1 MAEFCSPSLTRAVF
15 PHLVGELVIS
25 VSVVTHMFLPGGVSE
40 IGSSSHLTR
49 DQRRFVALSIITLR
63 FALPSAVLWV
73 VASWLIGSVTLTIA
87 SCMVMFSCLIGYGL
101 HVVER
106 HELAKFV
113 WLGGTSCSLAYG
125 ATAVDPAGG
134 LPFIFVP
141 LAVLPFLLY
150 SVRRQRMMLWG
161 MTALPLVLWMLSFR
175 QLFVEGVVYE
185 VNAQDAALYLAP
197 GVALTCSLHLL
208 QIMGYFILA
217 MNRDSAE
224 LVKARRQAERASAA
238 KTMFLKNISHEM
250 RTPLNVISGYTSLTK
265 SECADGQYPDGET
278 LVERLNLIESA
289 AETLQSGIGNM
300 LAYSELSSDGSV
312 KLLPV
317 LVSKML
323 QELTRDIETKRKEK
337 GQRIVIEADAAIKV
351 KADPR
356 LLREALTQLLD
367 NAVRFAPENTTITLR
382 AQQTAA
388 GYVRIIVEDEGPG
401 IPPGKVSKAFQPF
414 ERLSEAQ
421 GTRLGAGIGLSIAHR
436 AAEVMGATLRVE
448 PSAKGTHMC
457 MELIAA

>member
-1 MAEFCSPSLTRAVF
+1 M
-15 PHLVGELVIS
+15 IS
-25 VSVVTHMFLPGGVSE
+25 VSLVYQMFLPSGVSE
-40 IGSSSHLTR
+40 IKTRTPLNR
-49 DQRRFVALSIITLR
+49 DQRRFVGLSIMTLR
-63 FALPSAVLWV
+63 FALPSAVIWV
-73 VASWLIGSVTLTIA
+73 IASWLIGSVTLTIG
-87 SCMVMFSCLIGYGL
+87 SCLIMFCCLIGYGL
-101 HVVER
+101 HIIER
-106 HELAKFV
+106 HELAKFT
-113 WLGGTSCSLAYG
+113 WLGGTSCALAYG

-150 SVRRQRMMLWG
+150 SVRRQRVMLWG
-161 MTALPLVLWMLSFR
+161 MTALPLLLWMLSFR
-175 QLFVEGVVYE
+175 MLFVEDGVYE
-185 VNAQDAALYLAP
+185 VNAHDAALYLAP

-208 QIMGYFILA
+208 QIMGYFIAA

-250 RTPLNVISGYTSLTK
+250 RTPLNVIAGYTSLTK
-265 SECADGQYPDGET
+265 SECADGQNPDSDT
-278 LVERLNLIESA
+278 LIERLTLIEDA

-317 LVSKML
+317 RVSKMM
-323 QELTRDIETKRKEK
+323 QELARDIDTKRREK
-337 GQRIVIEADAAIKV
+337 GQRIEIEVDAAIKV

-356 LLREALTQLLD
+356 LLREALAQLLD
-367 NAVRFAPENTTITLR
+367 NAVRFAPDNTKIILR
-382 AQQTAA
+382 AHHSSA
-388 GYVRIIVEDEGPG
+388 GYVRITVADEGPG
-401 IPPGKVSKAFQPF
+401 IPPGKVSQAFQPF

-436 AAEVMGATLRVE
+436 AAEVMGANLWVE
-448 PSAKGTHMC
+448 PSPVGTHMC
-457 MELIAA
+457 MEFVEA